1 MFASNSAISII
12 NDREVDGNEK
22 DSFYGKIEKLLAL
35 IDQRCILLVIEFL
48 PVHSARFH
56 SFFTVLEL
64 HT

>member
-48 PVHSARFH
+48 PVYSARFH